1 MGRGDLSN
9 AEIADR
15 LSLFAALLELAET
28 NPFAI
33 RAYERAAEL
42 VRSTPAPVAEL
53 VRSGRVRE
61 LRGVGPSIESKLC
74 ELVTTGEIE
83 ELRTLEAET
92 APELVGYGRLVGLT
106 AQRMVEIARS
116 LEIRTV
122 REFTKAVEAGQLAS
136 VPGIGPATVA
146 KIRAALERKPEARLG
161 LTLAR
166 SRPLSEAIAEALGG
180 EIAGPPRRYCELAYE
195 LVVVCAT
202 DDPADALERFAQLPT
217 IVSMLERDEHR
228 ALGVTLE
235 GVPVTLVAAVERRFG
250 TELFRATGS
259 PEYVESYEPLPDAAD
274 EHSLFAQLGIPFCP
288 PELRESALAQAPPD
302 LVELTAVRGDLHC
315 HTTWSDGRA
324 SVREMALAA
333 RARGYEY
340 LAICDHTPNV
350 GVVTGLTADDLA
362 RQAEEIAEVNAELA
376 PFRLLRG
383 VECDIRADG
392 TLDVEDRALAE
403 LEWVQLSLHAGQR
416 RPAAEL
422 TRMVTHA
429 MRHPAV
435 RALSHPKG
443 RILNRRPEN
452 AVDLEEVF
460 VVALETGVAIE
471 VNGLPDRLDL
481 SATHA
486 REALDAGVELVLNS
500 DSHSSPG
507 LERMELAVATARKGG
522 ATQQSVLNCRPLEDL
537 VPEASR

>member
-15 LSLFAALLELAET
+15 LSLFAALLELTET

-53 VRSGRVRE
+53 VRSGRIRE
-61 LRGVGPSIESKLC
+61 LRGIGPSIESKLR

-92 APELVGYGRLVGLT
+92 APELVGYGRLLGLT
-106 AQRMVEIARS
+106 APRMVDIARS
-116 LEIRTV
+116 LDIRTV
-122 REFTKAVEAGQLAS
+122 AEFTKAVEAGQLAS
-136 VPGIGPATVA
+136 VPGVGPATEA
-146 KIRAALERKPEARLG
+146 KIRAALEQKPEAQLG

-180 EIAGPPRRYCELAYE
+180 EIAGPPRRYCELAHE
-195 LVVVCAT
+195 LAVVCAA
-202 DDPADALERFAQLPT
+202 DDPAEVLERFALLPT
-217 IVSMLERDEHR
+217 IVSVLERDDRR

-235 GVPVTLVAAVERRFG
+235 GVPVTLVAATQRTFG

-274 EHSLFAQLGIPFCP
+274 EDSLFAQLGIPSCP
-288 PELRESALAQAPPD
+288 PELRESARAQAPPD
-302 LVELTAVRGDLHC
+302 LVELTAIRGDLHC

-340 LAICDHTPNV
+340 VAICDHTPNV

-376 PFRLLRG
+376 PFRILRG

-422 TRMVTHA
+422 TRMVANA
-429 MRHPAV
+429 MHHPAV

-452 AVDLEEVF
+452 ALDLEEVF
-460 VVALETGVAIE
+460 VVALETGVALE

-481 SATHA
+481 SATHV

-500 DSHSSPG
+500 DSHSAPG

-522 ATQQSVLNCRPLEDL
+522 ATRPSVLNCRPLEDFL
-537 VPEASR
+537 PKAAR